1 MERYVSNELKKLDV
15 EIGKRIFAITKE
27 KKIKFHPSPLQA
39 KIIKYLVEN
48 EGKEIYQ
55 KDLEEVFEVSKATIS
70 GVLLTMEKNKTIKRI
85 PSKTDARQKKIVL
98 PEKSKE
104 IYNEVKET
112 FKTLNEDLVKNISK
126 DELNSFYKTIRKM
139 RNNIKNNKGGKA
151 VYDKKIDEIN
161 KRI

>member
-55 KDLEEVFEVSKATIS
+55 KNLEEVFEVSKATIS

-104 IYNEVKET
+104 VYNEIKET

-139 RNNIKNNKGGKA
+139 RNNIKNNKGGIKTLW
-151 VYDKKIDEIN
+151 
-161 KRI
+161 